1 MQHKLTT
8 HKPSQNGAIRPKFF
22 QILYSLFLKTSILGN
37 DKILGGREK
46 SYYKSKA
53 EITDEK
59 KAFEHSHARYI
70 RFNKHPLPV
79 LFTIC
84 TTFCNIITGVFFFK
98 AKSMSQ
104 L

>member
-1 MQHKLTT
+1 M
-8 HKPSQNGAIRPKFF
+8 
-22 QILYSLFLKTSILGN
+22 GN
-37 DKILGGREK
+37 DKILGRREK

-53 EITDEK
+53 EKKTDEK

-79 LFTIC
+79 VFTIY
-84 TTFCNIITGVFFFK
+84 TTLCNIITGVFFK
-98 AKSMSQ
+98 QSLCPQ